1 MGKNDIAGFS
11 LWESY
16 SSEVRKRMN
25 NPSHLGS
32 FTDEDATKRG
42 LKLVSVMHGAETCGD
57 AVELFL
63 LVNDNGVVRDA
74 RFLSFG
80 CGTAIASSDMMC
92 ELCLGKTIDEIS
104 KITNIDVEK
113 ALRDSPDKPAVPG
126 QKMHCSVMAYD
137 VLKKA
142 VADYKGVDYQELID
156 NEIVCECAQVTKQTV
171 VDAIRNNDLKT
182 VEEITSYTKAGGY
195 CKSCIRPGGHEKRS
209 VYLIDILNQTRA
221 DMEREKKSSEPEKT
235 FSELTLPRKL
245 RYLED
250 ILDEY
255 VRPVLKADAGD
266 LEIADMDGNKVHI
279 EYQGSCATCA
289 AGKVGTKDFIEK
301 TLKEKADPEI
311 EVVVD

>member
-209 VYLIDILNQTRA
+209 VYLIDILNQT
-221 DMEREKKSSEPEKT
+221 
-235 FSELTLPRKL
+235 
-245 RYLED
+245 
-250 ILDEY
+250 
-255 VRPVLKADAGD
+255 
-266 LEIADMDGNKVHI
+266 
-279 EYQGSCATCA
+279 
-289 AGKVGTKDFIEK
+289 
-301 TLKEKADPEI
+301 
-311 EVVVD
+311 